1 MINEYIIDK
10 EILLFDY
17 LKEILPNKSKNNI
30 KSLLKNECIYINN
43 KIITKYNYLLK
54 ENDILYIKY
63 KTSNLDIIY
72 EDNNIIVIDKP
83 SGILTISNEKEK
95 VKTLYHYVLEYLK
108 KKKQKVFII
117 HRLDKDTSG
126 IVIFAKDE
134 KTKKLYQDNWNDLV
148 IKRGYIAV
156 VCGKTKD
163 NDTIK
168 SYLKENS
175 NMMVYSSKDGKLAIT
190 HYEKIKSNNKYSML
204 QIYIDTGRK
213 NQIRVHMKENG
224 TPIIGDKKYG
234 CKDNSLKRLGLHS
247 NILIVKNP
255 INNKIFKFSSN
266 YPKEFDE
273 LLRR

>member
-1 MINEYIIDK
+1 MNEYIIDK
-10 EILLFDY
+10 KIILFDY

-83 SGILTISNEKEK
+83 SALLTISNEKEK

-126 IVIFAKDE
+126 IVVFAKNE
-134 KTKKLYQDNWNDLV
+134 KIKKLYQDNWNDLV

-163 NDTIK
+163 KDTIK

-175 NMMVYSSKDGKLAIT
+175 NMMVYSSYDGKLAIT
-190 HYEKIKSNNKYSML
+190 NYEKIKSNNKYTML

-234 CKDNSLKRLGLHS
+234 NKNNSLKRLGLHA
-247 NILIVKNP
+247 NILIIRNP
-255 INNKIFKFSSN
+255 INNKILEFSSN
-266 YPKEFDE
+266 YPKEFDK

>member
-1 MINEYIIDK
+1 MNEYIIDK

-43 KIITKYNYLLK
+43 KKVTKYNYLLK

-72 EDNNIIVIDKP
+72 EDNNIIVIDKH
-83 SGILTISNEKEK
+83 SGLLTISNEKEK

-126 IVIFAKDE
+126 IVIFAKNE
-134 KTKKLYQDNWNDLV
+134 KIKKLYQDNWNDLV

-163 NDTIK
+163 KYTIK

-175 NMMVYSSKDGKLAIT
+175 NMIVYSSKDGKLAIT
-190 HYEKIKSNNKYSML
+190 HYQKLKSNNKYTML
-204 QIYIDTGRK
+204 QVYIDTGRK

-247 NILIVKNP
+247 NILIIKNP
-255 INNKIFKFSSN
+255 INNNILKFSSN
-266 YPKEFDE
+266 YPKEFDK
-273 LLRR
+273 L

>member
-1 MINEYIIDK
+1 MNEYIINK
-10 EILLFDY
+10 GIILFDY

-43 KIITKYNYLLK
+43 KKVTKYNYLLK

-83 SGILTISNEKEK
+83 SALLTISNEKEK

-126 IVIFAKDE
+126 IVMFAKNE
-134 KTKKLYQDNWNDLV
+134 KIKKLYQDNWNDLV

-163 NDTIK
+163 KDTIK

-175 NMMVYSSKDGKLAIT
+175 NMMVYSSYDGKLAIT
-190 HYEKIKSNNKYSML
+190 NYEKIKSNNKYTML

-247 NILIVKNP
+247 NILIIRNP
-255 INNKIFKFSSN
+255 INNKILEFSSN
-266 YPKEFDE
+266 YPKEFDK

>member
-1 MINEYIIDK
+1 MNEYIIDK
-10 EILLFDY
+10 EIILFDY

-83 SGILTISNEKEK
+83 SGLLTISNEKEK

-126 IVIFAKDE
+126 IVIFAKSE
-134 KTKKLYQDNWNDLV
+134 KIKKMYQDNWNNLV
-148 IKRGYIAV
+148 IKRGYIAI
-156 VCGKTKD
+156 VCGNTKD
-163 NDTIK
+163 SDTIK

-175 NMMVYSSKDGKLAIT
+175 NMMVYSSYDGKLAIT
-190 HYEKIKSNNKYSML
+190 NYEKIKSNNKYTML

-234 CKDNSLKRLGLHS
+234 NKNNSLKRLGLHA
-247 NILIVKNP
+247 NILIIRNP
-255 INNKIFKFSSN
+255 INNKILEFSSN
-266 YPKEFDE
+266 YPKEFDK

>member
-83 SGILTISNEKEK
+83 SGLLTISNEKEK

-168 SYLKENS
+168 SYLKESS

-255 INNKIFKFSSN
+255 INNKMFKFSSN

>member
-1 MINEYIIDK
+1 MNEYIINK
-10 EILLFDY
+10 EIILFDY

-43 KIITKYNYLLK
+43 KKVAKYNYLLK

-83 SGILTISNEKEK
+83 SGLLTISNEKEK

-126 IVIFAKDE
+126 IVIFAKNE
-134 KTKKLYQDNWNDLV
+134 KIKKLYQDNWNDLV

-190 HYEKIKSNNKYSML
+190 HYEKLKSSNKYTMV
-204 QIYIDTGRK
+204 QVYIDTGRK

-234 CKDNSLKRLGLHS
+234 CKDNTLKRLGLHS
-247 NILIVKNP
+247 NILIIKNP
-255 INNKIFKFSSN
+255 INNNILKFSSN

>member
-1 MINEYIIDK
+1 MNEYIINK
-10 EILLFDY
+10 EIILFDY

-43 KIITKYNYLLK
+43 KKVTKYNYLLK

-83 SGILTISNEKEK
+83 SGLLTISNEKEK

-126 IVIFAKDE
+126 IVIFAKNE
-134 KTKKLYQDNWNDLV
+134 KIKKLYQDNWNDLV

-163 NDTIK
+163 KDTIK

-190 HYEKIKSNNKYSML
+190 HYQKLKSNNKYTML
-204 QIYIDTGRK
+204 QVYIDTGRK

-247 NILIVKNP
+247 NILIIKNP
-255 INNKIFKFSSN
+255 INNNILKFSSN

>member
-1 MINEYIIDK
+1 MKKYIIDK
-10 EILLFDY
+10 KIILFDY
-17 LKEILPNKSKNNI
+17 LKEILSNKSKNNI

-54 ENDILYIKY
+54 ENDILEIKY
-63 KTSNLDIIY
+63 KTNNLDIIY

-83 SGILTISNEKEK
+83 SGLLTISNGKEK

-108 KKKQKVFII
+108 MKKQKVFII

-126 IVIFAKDE
+126 IVIFAKNE
-134 KTKKLYQDNWNDLV
+134 KIKKLYQDNWNDLV
-148 IKRGYIAV
+148 IKRGYIAI

-175 NMMVYSSKDGKLAIT
+175 NMIVYSSKDGKLAIT
-190 HYEKIKSNNKYSML
+190 HYQKLKSNNKYTML
-204 QIYIDTGRK
+204 QVYIDTGRK

-247 NILIVKNP
+247 NILIIKNP
-255 INNKIFKFSSN
+255 INNNILKFSSN
-266 YPKEFDE
+266 YPKEFDK

>member
-1 MINEYIIDK
+1 M
-10 EILLFDY
+10 
-17 LKEILPNKSKNNI
+17 
-30 KSLLKNECIYINN
+30 
-43 KIITKYNYLLK
+43 
-54 ENDILYIKY
+54 
-63 KTSNLDIIY
+63 
-72 EDNNIIVIDKP
+72 
-83 SGILTISNEKEK
+83 
-95 VKTLYHYVLEYLK
+95 YHYVLEYLK

-126 IVIFAKDE
+126 IVMFAKNE
-134 KTKKLYQDNWNDLV
+134 KIKKLYQDNWNNLV

-175 NMMVYSSKDGKLAIT
+175 NMMVYSAKDGKLAIT

-255 INNKIFKFSSN
+255 INNKILKFSSN

-273 LLRR
+273 ILRRN

>member
-1 MINEYIIDK
+1 MNEYIINK
-10 EILLFDY
+10 EIILFDY

-83 SGILTISNEKEK
+83 SGLLTISNEKEK

-126 IVIFAKDE
+126 IVIFAKNE
-134 KTKKLYQDNWNDLV
+134 KIKKLYQDNWNDLV

-156 VCGKTKD
+156 VYGKTKD

-190 HYEKIKSNNKYSML
+190 HYQKLKSNNKYTML
-204 QIYIDTGRK
+204 QVYIDTGRK

-247 NILIVKNP
+247 NILIVKNL
-255 INNKIFKFSSN
+255 INNNILKFSSD

>member
-1 MINEYIIDK
+1 MNKYIIDK
-10 EILLFDY
+10 KIILFDY
-17 LKEILPNKSKNNI
+17 LKEILSNKSKNNI

-54 ENDILYIKY
+54 ENDILEIKY
-63 KTSNLDIIY
+63 KTNNLDIIY

-83 SGILTISNEKEK
+83 SGLLTISNGKEK

-108 KKKQKVFII
+108 MKKQKVFII

-126 IVIFAKDE
+126 IVIFAKNE
-134 KTKKLYQDNWNDLV
+134 KIKKLYQDNWNDLV
-148 IKRGYIAV
+148 IKRGYIAI

-175 NMMVYSSKDGKLAIT
+175 NMIVYSSKDGKLAIT
-190 HYEKIKSNNKYSML
+190 HYQKLKSNNKYTML
-204 QIYIDTGRK
+204 QVYIDTGRK

-247 NILIVKNP
+247 NILIIKNP
-255 INNKIFKFSSN
+255 INNNILKFSSN
-266 YPKEFDE
+266 YPKEFDK

>member
-1 MINEYIIDK
+1 MNEYIINK
-10 EILLFDY
+10 EIILFDY

-54 ENDILYIKY
+54 ENDILEIKY
-63 KTSNLDIIY
+63 KTNNLDIIY

-83 SGILTISNEKEK
+83 SGLLTISNEKEK

-126 IVIFAKDE
+126 IVVFAKNE
-134 KTKKLYQDNWNDLV
+134 KIKKLYQDNWNDLV

-163 NDTIK
+163 KDTIK

-175 NMMVYSSKDGKLAIT
+175 NMMVYSSYDGKLAIT
-190 HYEKIKSNNKYSML
+190 NYEKIKSNNKYTML

-234 CKDNSLKRLGLHS
+234 NKNNSLKRLGLHA
-247 NILIVKNP
+247 NILIIRNP
-255 INNKIFKFSSN
+255 INNKILEFSSN
-266 YPKEFDE
+266 YPKEFDK

>member
-1 MINEYIIDK
+1 MNEYIIDK
-10 EILLFDY
+10 GIILFDY

-43 KIITKYNYLLK
+43 KKVTKYNYLLK

-83 SGILTISNEKEK
+83 SALLTISNEKEK

-126 IVIFAKDE
+126 IVMFAKNE
-134 KTKKLYQDNWNDLV
+134 KIKKLYQDNWNDLV

-163 NDTIK
+163 KDTIK

-175 NMMVYSSKDGKLAIT
+175 NMMVYSSYDGKLAIT
-190 HYEKIKSNNKYSML
+190 NYEKIKSNNKYTML

-247 NILIVKNP
+247 NILIIRNL
-255 INNKIFKFSSN
+255 INNKILEFSSN
-266 YPKEFDE
+266 YPKEFDK

>member
-1 MINEYIIDK
+1 MNKYTIDK
-10 EILLFDY
+10 EMLLFDY

-30 KSLLKNECIYINN
+30 KSLLKNECININN

-54 ENDILYIKY
+54 KNDILEIKY
-63 KTSNLDIIY
+63 KTNNLNILY

-83 SGILTISNEKEK
+83 SGLLTISNEKEK

-126 IVIFAKDE
+126 IVMFAKSE
-134 KTKKLYQDNWNDLV
+134 KIKKMYQDNWNNLV
-148 IKRGYIAV
+148 IKRRYIAV
-156 VCGKTKD
+156 VCGNTK
-163 NDTIK
+163 NNGTIK

-175 NMMVYSSKDGKLAIT
+175 NMMVYSSFDGKLAIT
-190 HYEKIKSNNKYSML
+190 HYEKIKSNNKYTML

-234 CKDNSLKRLGLHS
+234 NKDNSLKRLGLHS
-247 NILIVKNP
+247 NILIVRNP
-255 INNKIFKFSSN
+255 INNKILEFRSN
-266 YPKEFDE
+266 YPYEFDE
-273 LLRR
+273 ILRR

>member
-1 MINEYIIDK
+1 MNEYIINK
-10 EILLFDY
+10 EIILFDY

-63 KTSNLDIIY
+63 KTNNLNILY

-108 KKKQKVFII
+108 MKKQKVFII

-126 IVIFAKDE
+126 IVMFAKNE
-134 KTKKLYQDNWNDLV
+134 KIKKIYQDNWNDLV

-163 NDTIK
+163 KDTIK

-175 NMMVYSSKDGKLAIT
+175 NMMVYSSYDGKLAIT
-190 HYEKIKSNNKYSML
+190 NYEKIKSNNKYTML

-234 CKDNSLKRLGLHS
+234 CKDNSLKRLGLHA
-247 NILIVKNP
+247 NILIIRNP
-255 INNKIFKFSSN
+255 INNKILEFTSN
-266 YPKEFDE
+266 YPYEFDKI
-273 LLRR
+273 LRR

>member
-1 MINEYIIDK
+1 MNEYIINK
-10 EILLFDY
+10 EIILFDY

-43 KIITKYNYLLK
+43 KKVTKYNYLLK

-83 SGILTISNEKEK
+83 SGLLTISNEKEK

-126 IVIFAKDE
+126 IVIFAKNE
-134 KTKKLYQDNWNDLV
+134 KIKKLYQDNWNDLV

-190 HYEKIKSNNKYSML
+190 HYEKLKSNNKYTMV
-204 QIYIDTGRK
+204 QVYIDTGRK

-234 CKDNSLKRLGLHS
+234 CKDNTLKRLGLHS
-247 NILIVKNP
+247 NILIIKNP
-255 INNKIFKFSSN
+255 INNNILKFSSN

>member
-1 MINEYIIDK
+1 MNKYIIDK
-10 EILLFDY
+10 EIILFDY

-43 KIITKYNYLLK
+43 KKVTKYNYLLK

-83 SGILTISNEKEK
+83 SGLLTISNEKEK

-126 IVIFAKDE
+126 IVIFAKNE
-134 KTKKLYQDNWNDLV
+134 KIKKLYQDNWNDLV

-175 NMMVYSSKDGKLAIT
+175 NMMVYSAKDGKLAIT

-255 INNKIFKFSSN
+255 INNKILKFSSN

>member
-1 MINEYIIDK
+1 MNEYIIDK
-10 EILLFDY
+10 GIILFDY

-83 SGILTISNEKEK
+83 SALLTISNEKEK

-126 IVIFAKDE
+126 IVMFAKNE
-134 KTKKLYQDNWNDLV
+134 KIKKLYQDNWNDLV

-163 NDTIK
+163 KDTIK

-175 NMMVYSSKDGKLAIT
+175 NMMVYSSYDGKLAIT
-190 HYEKIKSNNKYSML
+190 NYEKIKSNNKYTML

-234 CKDNSLKRLGLHS
+234 NKNNSLKRLGLHA
-247 NILIVKNP
+247 NILIIRNP
-255 INNKIFKFSSN
+255 INNKILEFSSN
-266 YPKEFDE
+266 YPKEFDK

>member
-1 MINEYIIDK
+1 MNKYTIYK
-10 EILLFDY
+10 EMLLFDY

-30 KSLLKNECIYINN
+30 KSLLKNECININN

-54 ENDILYIKY
+54 KNDILEIKY
-63 KTSNLDIIY
+63 KTNNLNILY

-83 SGILTISNEKEK
+83 SGLLTISNEKEK

-126 IVIFAKDE
+126 IVMFAKSE
-134 KTKKLYQDNWNDLV
+134 KIKKMYQDNWNNLV

-156 VCGKTKD
+156 VCGNTK
-163 NDTIK
+163 NNGTIK

-175 NMMVYSSKDGKLAIT
+175 DMMVYSSHDGKLAIT
-190 HYEKIKSNNKYSML
+190 HYEKIKSNNKYTML

-234 CKDNSLKRLGLHS
+234 NKDNSLKRLGLHS

-255 INNKIFKFSSN
+255 INNKILEFSSN
-266 YPKEFDE
+266 YPYEFDE
-273 LLRR
+273 I

>member
-1 MINEYIIDK
+1 MNEYIINK
-10 EILLFDY
+10 EIILFDY

-43 KIITKYNYLLK
+43 KKVAKYNYLLK

-83 SGILTISNEKEK
+83 SGLLTISNEKEK

-126 IVIFAKDE
+126 IVIFAKNE
-134 KTKKLYQDNWNDLV
+134 KIKKLYQDNWNDLV

-190 HYEKIKSNNKYSML
+190 HYEKLKSNNKYTMV
-204 QIYIDTGRK
+204 QVYIDTGRK

-234 CKDNSLKRLGLHS
+234 CKDNTLKRLGLHS
-247 NILIVKNP
+247 NILIIKNP
-255 INNKIFKFSSN
+255 INNNILKFSSN

-273 LLRR
+273 LSRR

>member
-1 MINEYIIDK
+1 MNKYIIDK
-10 EILLFDY
+10 EIILFDY

-30 KSLLKNECIYINN
+30 KSLLKNECVSINN
-43 KIITKYNYLLK
+43 EIITKYNYSLK
-54 ENDILYIKY
+54 KNDILQIKY
-63 KTSNLDIIY
+63 KTNNLNIIY

-83 SGILTISNEKEK
+83 SGILTISDGKEK
-95 VKTLYHYVLEYLK
+95 VNTMYHYVLEYLK

-126 IVIFAKDE
+126 IVMFAKNE
-134 KTKKLYQDNWNDLV
+134 KIKKLYQDNWNNLV

-175 NMMVYSSKDGKLAIT
+175 NMMVYSAKDGKLAIT

-255 INNKIFKFSSN
+255 INNKILKFSSN

>member
-1 MINEYIIDK
+1 MNEYIIDK
-10 EILLFDY
+10 EIILFDY

-83 SGILTISNEKEK
+83 SGLLTISNEKEK

-108 KKKQKVFII
+108 MKKQKVFII

-126 IVIFAKDE
+126 IVMFAKNE
-134 KTKKLYQDNWNDLV
+134 KIKKLYQDNWNDLV

-163 NDTIK
+163 KDTIK

-175 NMMVYSSKDGKLAIT
+175 NMMVYSSYDGKLAIT
-190 HYEKIKSNNKYSML
+190 NYEKIKSNNKYTML

-234 CKDNSLKRLGLHS
+234 NKNNSLKRLGLHA
-247 NILIVKNP
+247 NILIIRNP
-255 INNKIFKFSSN
+255 INNKILEFTSN
-266 YPKEFDE
+266 YPYEFDKI
-273 LLRR
+273 LRR

>member
-1 MINEYIIDK
+1 MNEYIIDK
-10 EILLFDY
+10 EIILFDY

-83 SGILTISNEKEK
+83 SALLTISNEKEK

-126 IVIFAKDE
+126 IVMFAKNE
-134 KTKKLYQDNWNDLV
+134 KIKKLYQDNWNDLV

-163 NDTIK
+163 KDTIK

-175 NMMVYSSKDGKLAIT
+175 NMMVYSSYDGKLAIT
-190 HYEKIKSNNKYSML
+190 NYEKIKSNNKYTML

-234 CKDNSLKRLGLHS
+234 NKNNSLKRLGLHA
-247 NILIVKNP
+247 NILIIRNP
-255 INNKIFKFSSN
+255 INNKILEFSSN
-266 YPKEFDE
+266 YPKEFDK

>member
-1 MINEYIIDK
+1 MNEYIIDK

-43 KIITKYNYLLK
+43 KKVTKYNYLLK

-83 SGILTISNEKEK
+83 SGLLTISNEKEK

-126 IVIFAKDE
+126 IVIFAKNE
-134 KTKKLYQDNWNDLV
+134 KIKKLYQDNWNDLV

-190 HYEKIKSNNKYSML
+190 NYEKLKSNNKYTMV
-204 QIYIDTGRK
+204 QVYIDTGRK

-234 CKDNSLKRLGLHS
+234 CKDNTLKRLGLHS
-247 NILIVKNP
+247 NILIIKNP
-255 INNKIFKFSSN
+255 INNNILKFSSN

>member
-1 MINEYIIDK
+1 MNKYIIDK

-30 KSLLKNECIYINN
+30 KSLLKNECININN

-54 ENDILYIKY
+54 KNDILEIKY
-63 KTSNLDIIY
+63 KTNNLNILY

-83 SGILTISNEKEK
+83 AGLLTISNEKEK

-126 IVIFAKDE
+126 IVMFAKSE
-134 KTKKLYQDNWNDLV
+134 KIKKMYQDNWNNLV

-156 VCGKTKD
+156 VCGNTK
-163 NDTIK
+163 NNGTIK

-175 NMMVYSSKDGKLAIT
+175 NMMVYSSFDGKLAIT
-190 HYEKIKSNNKYSML
+190 HYEKIKSNNKYTML

-234 CKDNSLKRLGLHS
+234 NKDNSLKRLGLHS
-247 NILIVKNP
+247 NILIVRNP
-255 INNKIFKFSSN
+255 INNKILEFRSN
-266 YPKEFDE
+266 YPYEFDE
-273 LLRR
+273 ILRR

>member
-1 MINEYIIDK
+1 MNEYIINK
-10 EILLFDY
+10 EIILFDY

-83 SGILTISNEKEK
+83 SGLLTISNEKEK

-126 IVIFAKDE
+126 IVIFAKN
-134 KTKKLYQDNWNDLV
+134 KKIKKLYQDNWNDLV

-156 VCGKTKD
+156 VYGKTKD

-190 HYEKIKSNNKYSML
+190 HYQKLKSNNKYTML
-204 QIYIDTGRK
+204 QVYIDTGRK

-247 NILIVKNP
+247 NILIVKNL
-255 INNKIFKFSSN
+255 INNNILKFSSS

>member
-1 MINEYIIDK
+1 MNEYIINK
-10 EILLFDY
+10 EIILFDY

-43 KIITKYNYLLK
+43 KKVAKYNYLLK

-83 SGILTISNEKEK
+83 SGLLTISNEKEK

-126 IVIFAKDE
+126 IVIFAKNE
-134 KTKKLYQDNWNDLV
+134 KIKKLYQDNWNDLV

-190 HYEKIKSNNKYSML
+190 HYEKLKSNNKYTMV
-204 QIYIDTGRK
+204 QVYIDTGRK

-234 CKDNSLKRLGLHS
+234 CKDNTLKRLGLHS
-247 NILIVKNP
+247 NILIIKNP
-255 INNKIFKFSSN
+255 INNNILKFSSN

>member
-1 MINEYIIDK
+1 MNEYIIDK
-10 EILLFDY
+10 EIILFDY

-83 SGILTISNEKEK
+83 SALLTISNEKEK

-108 KKKQKVFII
+108 MKKQKVFII

-126 IVIFAKDE
+126 IVVFAKNE
-134 KTKKLYQDNWNDLV
+134 KIKKLYQDNWNDLV

-163 NDTIK
+163 KDTIK

-175 NMMVYSSKDGKLAIT
+175 NMMVYSSYDGKLAIT
-190 HYEKIKSNNKYSML
+190 NYEKIKSNNKYTML

-234 CKDNSLKRLGLHS
+234 NKNNSLKRLGLHA
-247 NILIVKNP
+247 NILIIRNP
-255 INNKIFKFSSN
+255 INNKILEFTSN
-266 YPKEFDE
+266 YPYEFDKI
-273 LLRR
+273 LRR

>member
-1 MINEYIIDK
+1 MNEYIIDK
-10 EILLFDY
+10 EIILFDY

-83 SGILTISNEKEK
+83 SALLTISNEKEK

-108 KKKQKVFII
+108 MKKQKVFII

-126 IVIFAKDE
+126 IVMFAKNE
-134 KTKKLYQDNWNDLV
+134 KIKKLYQDNWNDLV

-163 NDTIK
+163 KDTIK

-175 NMMVYSSKDGKLAIT
+175 NMMVYSSYDGKLAIT
-190 HYEKIKSNNKYSML
+190 NYEKIKSNNKYTML

-247 NILIVKNP
+247 NILILKNP
-255 INNKIFKFSSN
+255 INNKILEFTSN
-266 YPKEFDE
+266 YPYEFDKI
-273 LLRR
+273 LRR

>member
-1 MINEYIIDK
+1 MNEYIINK
-10 EILLFDY
+10 EIILFDY

-43 KIITKYNYLLK
+43 KKVTKYNYLLK

-83 SGILTISNEKEK
+83 SGLLTISNEKEK

-126 IVIFAKDE
+126 IVIFAKNE
-134 KTKKLYQDNWNDLV
+134 KIKKLYQDNWNDLV

-190 HYEKIKSNNKYSML
+190 HYEKLKSNNKYTMV
-204 QIYIDTGRK
+204 QVYIDTGRK

-247 NILIVKNP
+247 NILLIKNP
-255 INNKIFKFSSN
+255 INNNILKFSSN
-266 YPKEFDE
+266 YPKEFDK

>member
-1 MINEYIIDK
+1 MNEYIINK
-10 EILLFDY
+10 EIILFDY

-83 SGILTISNEKEK
+83 SGLLTISNEKEK

-126 IVIFAKDE
+126 IVIFAKNE
-134 KTKKLYQDNWNDLV
+134 KIKKLYQDNWNDLV

-156 VCGKTKD
+156 VYGKTKD

-190 HYEKIKSNNKYSML
+190 HYQKLKSNNKYTML
-204 QIYIDTGRK
+204 QVYIDTGRK

-247 NILIVKNP
+247 NILILKNP
-255 INNKIFKFSSN
+255 INNNILKFSSS

>member
-1 MINEYIIDK
+1 MNEYIINK
-10 EILLFDY
+10 EIILFDY

-83 SGILTISNEKEK
+83 SGLLTISNEKER

-126 IVIFAKDE
+126 IVIFAKNE
-134 KTKKLYQDNWNDLV
+134 KIKKLYQDNWNDLV

-156 VCGKTKD
+156 VYGKTKD

-190 HYEKIKSNNKYSML
+190 HYEKLKSNNKYTMV
-204 QIYIDTGRK
+204 QVYIDTGRK

-247 NILIVKNP
+247 NILILKNP
-255 INNKIFKFSSN
+255 INNNILKFSSS

>member
-1 MINEYIIDK
+1 MNEYIIDK
-10 EILLFDY
+10 EIILFDY

-43 KIITKYNYLLK
+43 KKVTKYNYLLK

-126 IVIFAKDE
+126 IVIFAKNE
-134 KTKKLYQDNWNDLV
+134 KIKKLYQDNWNDLV

-255 INNKIFKFSSN
+255 INNKILKFSSN

>member
-1 MINEYIIDK
+1 MNEYIINK
-10 EILLFDY
+10 EIILFDY

-43 KIITKYNYLLK
+43 KKVTKYNYLLK

-83 SGILTISNEKEK
+83 SGLLTISNEKEK

-126 IVIFAKDE
+126 IVIFAKNE
-134 KTKKLYQDNWNDLV
+134 KIKKLYQDNWNDLV

-190 HYEKIKSNNKYSML
+190 HYEKLKSNNKYTMV
-204 QIYIDTGRK
+204 QVYIDTGRK

-255 INNKIFKFSSN
+255 INNNILKFSSN
-266 YPKEFDE
+266 YPKEFDK